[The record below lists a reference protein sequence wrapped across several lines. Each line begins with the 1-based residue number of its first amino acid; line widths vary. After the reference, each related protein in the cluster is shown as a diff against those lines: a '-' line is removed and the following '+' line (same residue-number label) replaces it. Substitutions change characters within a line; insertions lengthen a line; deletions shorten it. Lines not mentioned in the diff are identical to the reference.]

1 MEKDPDS
8 EVKIC
13 SEWPRS
19 TNRSSSYQGIGPRS
33 AVRRI
38 APITARSLTPRR
50 RLPACAHRREA
61 SVEMAVHDENPD
73 CHDGSS
79 HTAQHET
86 DKTEALTVGHGI
98 PLQGISRSTNRHGSL
113 LTEFGSDFGASQSNR
128 PFWKKPGIIGE
139 RWPGWSLN
147 AWAPYCTEQ
156 LSAIAPLMSSIVPSS
171 RPISLS
177 RSGPV
182 LQPAKTARAFSRAG
196 TAGDRRR
203 ISRLRRRA
211 PRLSIGVAACVT
223 PAERPPG
230 RACMRACPRCRPR
243 RGSNTAMRPPG
254 QVSGR
259 GRGDA

>member
-1 MEKDPDS
+1 
-8 EVKIC
+8 VK
-13 SEWPRS
+13 SRFVRS
-19 TNRSSSYQGIGPRS
+19 GRARPIEAPAYQGIGPRS